1 MKIAVRGKFLE
12 EVNAASK
19 MLEKFDFEISDQPEI
34 LIAIGGDGTVFYFYR
49 TIKKPIL
56 PVRSAS
62 LTSQGYVSDIGMNDL
77 ETACLKLQKNE
88 FYIEK
93 RPLLD
98 VIKNNEKLCSAINDV
113 TIVQVP
119 PEAMRYSV
127 YADGKPLFGYGK
139 LVGDGV
145 TIATPMG
152 STAYNRSAYGYVLAP
167 DSRQIVVTLRY
178 PIVLESKKD
187 RSKRI
192 DENSEIE
199 FKFCNPEKAFLIA
212 DNSCFTI
219 RSSDEIVVKKSKGT
233 FDLVRIKGLEENR
246 KSKEQRRKKWFE
258 MQLF

>member
-12 EVNAASK
+12 EAKTASK
-19 MLEKFDFEISDQPEI
+19 MLEKFNFEISDESDI
-34 LIAIGGDGTVFYFYR
+34 LVAIGGDGTVFHCYR

-62 LTSQGYVSDIGMNDL
+62 LASQGYVSDIGMDDL
-77 ETACLKLQKNE
+77 EAACLKLQKNE

-98 VIKNNEKLCSAINDV
+98 VIKNNEKLCSATNDV

-119 PEAMRYSV
+119 PDAMRYGV
-127 YADGKPLFGYGK
+127 YADGKPLFGYER
-139 LVGDGV
+139 LIGDGA
-145 TIATPMG
+145 TIATPTG
-152 STAYNRSAYGYVLAP
+152 STAYNRSAFGYILAP
-167 DSRQIVVTLRY
+167 DSRQFVVTLRY
-178 PIVLESKKD
+178 PIVLESRKD
-187 RSKRI
+187 RSRRI

-199 FKFCNPEKAFLIA
+199 FKFFNPEKAFLIA
-212 DNSCFTI
+212 DNVCFTI
-219 RSSDEIVVKKSKGT
+219 RSSDKVIVKKSKET
-233 FDLVRIKGLEENR
+233 FDLVRIEGMEEGR